1 MIEIKAIEPRD
12 EKRQIAFF
20 TIDGQ
25 EFSCGNVPADLVKAE
40 DVQAYLDSRADE
52 FKLLIL
58 KKEYPESDHLRFQ
71 KDEKTELE
79 AMEEWIT
86 KGHKNKVMTGLDD
99 KLKPIYIDQVIEK
112 KELEYKHPKWI
123 GIQMKIDSLNIAK
136 ELKDVLKEIVKK

>member
-20 TIDGQ
+20 TIINQ
-25 EFSCGNVPADLVKAE
+25 EFSCGGVPADLIKLE

-58 KKEYPESDHLRFQ
+58 KKEYPESDLTGFKT
-71 KDEKTELE
+71 KDNTELE
-79 AMEEWIT
+79 AMEEWIS
-86 KGHKNKVMTGLDD
+86 KGHKNKVIAGLDD

-112 KELEYKHPKWI
+112 KALEYKHPKWI
-123 GIQMKIDSLNIAK
+123 GIQAKIDSLDIAK